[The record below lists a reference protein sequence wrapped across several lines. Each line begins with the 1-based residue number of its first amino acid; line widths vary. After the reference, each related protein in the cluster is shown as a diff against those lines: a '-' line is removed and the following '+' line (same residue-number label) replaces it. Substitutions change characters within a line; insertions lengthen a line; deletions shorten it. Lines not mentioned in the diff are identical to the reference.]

1 MSYSYNKEKL
11 NKLERNINS
20 LFEETSRIHIKLN
33 ELITISESSNRYK
46 SQKFS
51 HMSKSKFI
59 KINESSIELDNE
71 LILNQIINPIGL
83 ISFSYFVNFYSLQ
96 KEKFFGKI
104 EKGEYS
110 KGLLLYKDN
119 LFLGSFKKLSHKNG
133 YSFNGKIIYFNNDEN
148 NFHIHIKFMELL
160 DLDNIF
166 SEEYIENKI
175 KLNINDDFIDIFMY
189 LKKENKDEL
198 IENKNKAIC
207 FINRSNYLQFNKN
220 SDTFKSIFNNKV
232 YYINKNYIIN
242 SFIKQSNSIF
252 EAVFLN
258 LNHFNFNNKEKI
270 IEGEYSGSIKII
282 NNKII
287 PFGKGKILLNNGI
300 CFDGIFNYNEYS
312 SSKGHVSLID
322 SSIEKDHKFIE
333 YDAEFDEENIKKGEL
348 KMKDDNQRSISFE
361 RFENNMFLV
370 TVINDSEIVYKV
382 YLSEDELFIL

>member
-1 MSYSYNKEKL
+1 MSYYNKEKL

-51 HMSKSKFI
+51 HLSKSKYI

-71 LILNQIINPIGL
+71 FILSQVINPIGL
-83 ISFSYFVNFYSLQ
+83 ISFSYFINFYSLQ
-96 KEKFFGKI
+96 NEIFFGKI
-104 EKGEYS
+104 EKGQYS

-119 LFLGSFKKLSHKNG
+119 LFLGSFKRLTHKKG
-133 YSFNGKIIYFNNDEN
+133 YSFNGKIIYFNEDEN

-160 DLDNIF
+160 DLDDIF
-166 SEEYIENKI
+166 GEEYIENKI

-189 LKKENKDEL
+189 LNKENKDEL
-198 IENKNKAIC
+198 IENNNKVIG

-220 SDTFKSIFNNKV
+220 SNTFKSIFNNKH

-242 SFIKQSNSIF
+242 SLIKDSNSLF

-258 LNHFNFNNKEKI
+258 LNHSNLNNEEKI

-282 NNKII
+282 NKKLL
-287 PFGKGKILLNNGI
+287 PFGKGRILLNNGI
-300 CFDGIFNYNEYS
+300 CFDGSFDYNQYS
-312 SSKGHVSLID
+312 SSKGHVYLID
-322 SSIEKDHKFIE
+322 SSFEKDHKFIE

-348 KMKDDNQRSISFE
+348 TKKDDNQRIISFE
-361 RFENNMFLV
+361 RFENNMYQV
-370 TVINDSEIVYKV
+370 KVINESEIVYKV